1 MTCLE
6 SFLAAEMTWLY
17 RKVTTVHIIVAAIK
31 TLKQRMNKAYFD
43 HRNSAIAKI
52 GYMQKIIKSI
62 YEHGRKLLKS

>member
-52 GYMQKIIKSI
+52 GYM
-62 YEHGRKLLKS
+62 